1 MDRRLVILVEFELH
15 SGQEPEFRRLVLE
28 NAAASLRDEPG
39 CSLFDVLTPEGGPGN
54 RIVLYEI
61 YDDAA
66 AFTAHLAAPHFAA
79 FDRAAAPL
87 VARKKVHRLSF
98 AADPLP
104 GSN

>member
-15 SGQEPEFRRLVLE
+15 PGKEPEFRQLVLE

-39 CSLFDVLTPEGGPGN
+39 CSLFDVLTPEGGPSD

-66 AFTAHLAAPHFAA
+66 AFDVRRAGSVDGRHQYTSHAPGA
-79 FDRAAAPL
+79 FDR
-87 VARKKVHRLSF
+87 VRTGHI
-98 AADPLP
+98 
-104 GSN
+104 G